1 VEKAGRRVAFVCVR
15 AAVGYNWGR
24 VAIHSSTDVRTGALE
39 ATLAVVRPSGILNW
53 RYEMSSVPNI
63 VEKHIRLSV
72 ERADR
77 LGRLA
82 QVHQIRED
90 QIIEKALDILFS
102 LTDLLDERAERQGW
116 SFLSEAALQR
126 VWDNEEDA
134 VYDNWRELYEV
145 PAQ

>member
-1 VEKAGRRVAFVCVR
+1 
-15 AAVGYNWGR
+15 
-24 VAIHSSTDVRTGALE
+24 
-39 ATLAVVRPSGILNW
+39 
-53 RYEMSSVPNI
+53 MSSVPSV

-77 LGRLA
+77 LSHLA
-82 QVHQIRED
+82 QAHQIHED

-126 VWDNEEDA
+126 VWDNEKDA

>member
-1 VEKAGRRVAFVCVR
+1 LGQVI
-15 AAVGYNWGR
+15 
-24 VAIHSSTDVRTGALE
+24 IHDSEDVRTGALE
-39 ATLAVVRPSGILNW
+39 ATLAVMRPSGILNW
-53 RYEMSSVPNI
+53 RYEMSSAPNV

-82 QVHQIRED
+82 QIHQIHED

-102 LTDLLDERAERQGW
+102 LTDLLDERTERQGW

-134 VYDNWRELYEV
+134 VYDNWRELYGV

>member
-1 VEKAGRRVAFVCVR
+1 
-15 AAVGYNWGR
+15 
-24 VAIHSSTDVRTGALE
+24 
-39 ATLAVVRPSGILNW
+39 
-53 RYEMSSVPNI
+53 MSSVPNV

-82 QVHQIRED
+82 QVHQIHED